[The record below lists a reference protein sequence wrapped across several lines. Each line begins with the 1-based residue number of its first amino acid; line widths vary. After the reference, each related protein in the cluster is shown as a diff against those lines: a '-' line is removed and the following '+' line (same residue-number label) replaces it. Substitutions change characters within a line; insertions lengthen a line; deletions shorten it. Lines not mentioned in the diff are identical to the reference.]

1 MLPIDHHFQSFY
13 FILFFPRS
21 IDLWRF
27 LDTIRLCIPSL
38 DESKKEEEQRD
49 EKKKSW
55 RSSPQYIKRRRK
67 YNNVYQYISVWK
79 RRKRRKR
86 RRSHTL
92 CIYWHLIQSNPYV
105 WTQRYTHPAI
115 NTIFSHFVLV
125 LQWPIHNKYST
136 PCHIYRFSYIFCI
149 SYVQRYYLHLMLL
162 SLLTRA
168 VEKKNEREKKNLKW
182 TVLRTKAKSYDLF
195 WIFSSFFFHF
205 HPFYIQCSH
214 KKAIFHQFNFGLFYS
229 CSLNL
234 MRLFT
239 IIITFH
245 AILSLTLSHLIFS
258 LLRSMS
264 FIHLMYTFTFI
275 GSRSS
280 HSTERK

>member
-1 MLPIDHHFQSFY
+1 MDVTHRSPFSVFLFY
-13 FILFFPRS
+13 FIFSSFHRLMALPRYH
-21 IDLWRF
+21 
-27 LDTIRLCIPSL
+27 TVVH
-38 DESKKEEEQRD
+38 SKFRWKQKRRRTTRW
-49 EKKKSW
+49 KKKSW

-149 SYVQRYYLHLMLL
+149 SYVQRCYLHLMLL

-168 VEKKNEREKKNLKW
+168 VEKKNEREKKKFKMN
-182 TVLRTKAKSYDLF
+182 
-195 WIFSSFFFHF
+195 
-205 HPFYIQCSH
+205 
-214 KKAIFHQFNFGLFYS
+214 
-229 CSLNL
+229 
-234 MRLFT
+234 
-239 IIITFH
+239 
-245 AILSLTLSHLIFS
+245 
-258 LLRSMS
+258 
-264 FIHLMYTFTFI
+264 
-275 GSRSS
+275 
-280 HSTERK
+280 STPNES